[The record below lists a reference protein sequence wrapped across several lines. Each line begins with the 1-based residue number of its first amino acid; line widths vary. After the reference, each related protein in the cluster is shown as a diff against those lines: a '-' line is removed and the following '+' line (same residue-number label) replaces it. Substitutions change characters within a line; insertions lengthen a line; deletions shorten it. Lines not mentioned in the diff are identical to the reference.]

1 VKVLI
6 DTNILVSASL
16 NSKGTPYQAYI
27 KAVSSPNR
35 GVVCEQN
42 IVELGRVFCTKF
54 PDKLQSLE
62 RFLALALTALD
73 LIPSSV
79 VHVNDEKFIRDVSDR
94 PILRAAI
101 HAKVDILIT
110 GDKDFLESGISTLKI
125 MTAVEFLRFLL

>member
-16 NSKGTPYQAYI
+16 DSKGTPYQAYI

-35 GVVCEQN
+35 GVVCEQ
-42 IVELGRVFCTKF
+42 IIMELRKVYQKKF
-54 PDKLQSLE
+54 PDKIKSLD
-62 RFLALALTALD
+62 RFLALALTTLD
-73 LIPSSV
+73 LIPYSV
-79 VHVNDEKFIRDVSDR
+79 VGVSDENLIRDVSDR

-110 GDKDFLESGISTLKI
+110 GDKDLLESGISNPKI
-125 MTAVEFLRFLL
+125 MTAAEFLKFLL